1 MDFSPS
7 GSKSDTLKDTPS
19 SSSEKTRDAG
29 ALMTLGDYHAQPVDG
44 TPRPDILSLTPRPI
58 DLLYALRRRWKWA
71 LGLGVLCAAVAVA
84 AAWLLIPVNYT
95 ATAWLRI
102 ATSRPRIIFKTNE
115 DNDLLS
121 HRNAQATLM
130 TSKFVLNA
138 ALRKPGVSQLPD
150 IRNER
155 DQVSWM
161 QQHIRVS
168 FPGGSE
174 ILQIAM
180 TGEDPGQLV
189 KMVNAVKDAYME
201 EVVAV
206 ERESHLRRKRVLEQ
220 SYQRNLEQIKKKN
233 YVYRELADQILA
245 SDSEAAKVREIHELE
260 TLANL
265 RDRVNQLRGEIGGK
279 KQRIT
284 LMQAR
289 LDHFRKKGG
298 EEGEE
303 AGEEEKAEDKEK
315 QGEIDKETMIDR
327 LVENTLH
334 QDPWLAQAK
343 SQVTAIEA
351 AVFEE
356 RLRAARPDLPSL
368 VRMEEKLK
376 ALVEEILRREAEMR
390 PIIRESIGEQLAA
403 GIDLTSGTPQAPTR
417 ETIEDIEID
426 LSVHEKEL
434 EVALEAFTAAAS
446 EAEKNGAYSAELES
460 KKSELERL
468 KTMTGKMG
476 VELQQWEIELAAAPR
491 VTLLEAASVPR
502 TSDIEKKYKKVSFI
516 GLTAFA
522 LAVFGVTAIDFLSRR
537 VNSPSEVAY
546 GLGVRVMGDVPL
558 ISGRSG
564 RHRRTLSGS
573 ASTPREGMLAES
585 IDNIR
590 TALLHRAAS
599 ESIRSVMVTSSLEKE
614 GKTTVA
620 SQLSASLARSG
631 RRTLLIDGDLRRP
644 TAHRLFEL
652 PVGPGLSELL
662 RGEAEL
668 EEVLRPT
675 RVAGLWMIP
684 SGKCDAEAV
693 QALAKNAIADEF
705 KQLRAEYDFIVIDS
719 GPVLTDADALLFAQY
734 SDAVILSVLRDVSRV
749 PRVFEACER
758 LRAVDAKLLGAVVN
772 GMSMGRYYRSYYRPY
787 TIRVESST

>member
-7 GSKSDTLKDTPS
+7 DTKSEKLKDTPS
-19 SSSEKTRDAG
+19 PEKVSHAG
-29 ALMTLGDYHAQPVDG
+29 ALMTLGDRHARAVDAG
-44 TPRPDILSLTPRPI
+44 PRPDILSLTPRPI

-71 LGLGVLCAAVAVA
+71 LGLGVLCALLAVAI
-84 AAWLLIPVNYT
+84 AWLVIPVNYT

-102 ATSRPRIIFKTNE
+102 ATAKPRIIFNTQE
-115 DNDLLS
+115 DNDLLG

-150 IRNER
+150 IREER
-155 DQVSWM
+155 DPVSWL
-161 QQHIRVS
+161 QQNVKVS
-168 FPGGSE
+168 YPGNSE

-180 TGEDPGQLV
+180 TGENPGQLV
-189 KMVNAVKDAYME
+189 KLVNAIKDAYME

-220 SYQRNLEQIKKKN
+220 SYQRNIEQIKKKS
-233 YVYRELADQILA
+233 YLVRELANQIGT
-245 SDSEAAKVREIHELE
+245 SDSEAARVKEIHELDS
-260 TLANL
+260 LAGL
-265 RDRVNQLRGEIGGK
+265 RDRVNRLRGEISGK
-279 KQRIT
+279 TQRIS
-284 LMQAR
+284 LMKAR
-289 LDHFRKKGG
+289 LDKFKEQK
-298 EEGEE
+298 EGDGT
-303 AGEEEKAEDKEK
+303 AEEESPEVLDE
-315 QGEIDKETMIDR
+315 ELMVDR
-327 LVENTLH
+327 LVESTLA
-334 QDPWLAQAK
+334 QEPWIAQAK

-356 RLRAARPDLPSL
+356 RLRAARPDLPSV
-368 VRMEEKLK
+368 VRMEERLT
-376 ALVEEILRREAEMR
+376 ALVEEILRREEQMR
-390 PIIRESIGEQLAA
+390 PRIREHIKEQLAA
-403 GIDLTSGTPQAPTR
+403 GVDLASPGAAQGPRR
-417 ETIEDIEID
+417 ETIEDID
-426 LSVHEKEL
+426 VDKSVLEKEL
-434 EVALEAFTAAAS
+434 EVALEAFNTSAK
-446 EAEKNGAYSAELES
+446 EAEKQGAYSAELES
-460 KKSELERL
+460 KRTELERL
-468 KTMTGKMG
+468 NKMTGKMG

-491 VTLLEAASVPR
+491 VTLLEGASVPR
-502 TSDIEKKYKKVSFI
+502 SNDIEKKYQKVSFI
-516 GLTAFA
+516 GLAAFA
-522 LAVFGVTAIDFLSRR
+522 LAVFGVTTVDFLSRR

-546 GLGVRVMGDVPL
+546 GLGVKVMGDVPL
-558 ISGRSG
+558 ISGRAG
-564 RHRRTLSGS
+564 RHRRTLTGS
-573 ASTPREGMLAES
+573 TPTPREGMLAES

-590 TALLHRAAS
+590 TALLHRAAT

-684 SGKCDAEAV
+684 SGKCDSDAV

-705 KQLRAEYDFIVIDS
+705 KQIRSEFDFIVIDS
-719 GPVLTDADALLFAQY
+719 GPVLTDADALLFSQY